1 MELFYK
7 KYSAHHL
14 AMYNYAID
22 ADDHEVADKHMKE
35 YLNYQEMLN
44 R

>member
-1 MELFYK
+1 MEFYK
-7 KYSAHHL
+7 KKSAHHL
-14 AMYNYAID
+14 AMYNYALD
-22 ADDHEVADKHMKE
+22 CDDQEVANKHMVE